1 MDVVVVVGSGAR
13 APRRQDDGRAWGISD
28 RCRADHVRRR
38 VQVTMH
44 AGDRRPAAAHVK
56 DGMELVLVIE

>member
-1 MDVVVVVGSGAR
+1 VVVVVGSGAR
-13 APRRQDDGRAWGISD
+13 APRRQDDGGGGISD

-38 VQVTMH
+38 VQVTVH

-56 DGMELVLVIE
+56 DDGWNWCS